1 MFGNFVKVLA
11 LTAVFSLVFTGC
23 TKKPKIDLSGLRENP
38 AGAGALSGD
47 GLGVGPDFSGQGFS
61 AIPGSEPSFPV
72 LAGADSTAATTASG
86 GAWGGLDKPVGSV
99 SGENFLN
106 NPQPWNEIVYF
117 AYDRAEV
124 LPSERYKL
132 DALAK
137 VLLSAPEQGVI
148 IEGHCDERGSD
159 EYNRALSERRALSVR
174 EYLATLGVADN
185 QMMTISYG
193 EDKPAVANATTEAEH
208 QLNRRAQF
216 LLGPRK

>member
-1 MFGNFVKVLA
+1 MFGNFVKVLV

-38 AGAGALSGD
+38 AGSTGLSSNS
-47 GLGVGPDFSGQGFS
+47 LGTGPDFSGGGF
-61 AIPGSEPSFPV
+61 
-72 LAGADSTAATTASG
+72 TAATDSEPTFPTLGG
-86 GAWGGLDKPVGSV
+86 GAGNAAAGNAWSGLDKPVGGV

-106 NPQPWNEIVYF
+106 NPQSWNEVVYF

-124 LPSERYKL
+124 SPSERYKL

-137 VLLSAPEQGVI
+137 VLLAAPDQGVI
-148 IEGHCDERGSD
+148 IEGHCDDRGSD

-185 QMMTISYG
+185 RMMTISYG

-216 LLGPRK
+216 LLGVRK